1 MSITHI
7 VLFQFK
13 ADIEPRIIKD
23 VWCLNLCQHL
33 CKVANNNYKKTCDRL
48 LALRDNCLHATS
60 QKPYI
65 KAVSGGA
72 DNSPEGK
79 QVCSQIRSSYAPA
92 TT

>member
-1 MSITHI
+1 
-7 VLFQFK
+7 
-13 ADIEPRIIKD
+13 
-23 VWCLNLCQHL
+23 
-33 CKVANNNYKKTCDRL
+33 L